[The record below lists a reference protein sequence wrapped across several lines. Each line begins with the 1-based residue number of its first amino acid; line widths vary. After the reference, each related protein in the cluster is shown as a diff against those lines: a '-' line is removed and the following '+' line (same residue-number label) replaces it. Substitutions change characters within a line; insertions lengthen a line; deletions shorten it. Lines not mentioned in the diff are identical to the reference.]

1 MTEDPDVA
9 MYTKVS
15 SCVLLP
21 STGGFAMYSGAFSGF
36 FYVRGSRLYYDTK
49 VGSRFWCSC
58 VGLDWDLADIGRVE
72 AVTGSVKVIS
82 RHGIPRTLTMNPG
95 LKITF
100 KTNGST
106 MVTAMPD
113 AVNFCAKLK
122 QYMVAPQPVENVK
135 ERSCM
140 NKMARF
146 PPHPLTHSVPKL
158 TIIRSPE

>member
-21 STGGFAMYSGAFSGF
+21 STGGFTMYSGAFGGF

-49 VGSRFWCSC
+49 VGSHFWCSC
-58 VGLDWDLADIGRVE
+58 VGLDWDLADIGDVKP
-72 AVTGSVKVIS
+72 VTGNVRVTS
-82 RHGIPRTLTMNPG
+82 RHGIPRTLSMNPG

-100 KTNGST
+100 RNNNT

-122 QYMVAPQPVENVK
+122 QYMTAPKQVENVK
-135 ERSCM
+135 ERSAM
-140 NKMARF
+140 NALARI
-146 PPHPLTHSVPKL
+146 PPHPLVQGVANL
-158 TIIRSPE
+158 TVI